1 MKKKMFSI
9 LVCLALF
16 ILPLNLSVSGI
27 PAQSGE
33 FQKPERLGI
42 DEETSD
48 EYTADYTLAAQN
60 DNLLFYA
67 DMEKGWFALQ
77 NRRSGKIWYSNPN
90 DAVLDDVTTGI
101 SRTDI
106 FSDYIFEYYDNSTVG
121 EASALTFNSHTTA
134 VRQKNVS
141 VEKVASGIKVT
152 YRFDTFGFTV
162 PVIYSLLENSLE
174 VKVCVDEIEE
184 SGNYSILSIRVLPN
198 FGAAN
203 SDTDGWMLIP
213 DGSGAIASF
222 GNGRYNIDGYEAL
235 VYGREYAEEKTKI
248 SAADNQNI
256 RLPVFGITEGS
267 NALFAAITE
276 GEASAAVRAEFSSDS
291 FGYNNISSKLILRT
305 VSTIEVN
312 AQNATRLS
320 DCDFSGDYTVR
331 YWCLD
336 GDNASYSGMAVA
348 YRDYLIEEKGMKKTE
363 LSPALNLNIYGAIDV
378 KANFLGIPYKKLKSL
393 TSFSEAAEMAA
404 YLLENGV
411 GGLSVR
417 YEGWTNNGFFN
428 KKIPKNAK
436 PLSVLGGKKDFK
448 ALNDYLTEIDAQFYP
463 DADFLRFTSSGNGVS
478 KNKDSVKNT
487 FGEIVE
493 QYDYMLSVDVE
504 KIDGN
509 NYYLLSADK
518 VGTVINNFLKKYSA
532 LKASGISLG
541 TMGSY
546 VYADLNTE
554 DGFNRTA
561 LVSSFENVFKALGN
575 YSIAVEGGNMV
586 SAVYADK
593 VFDAPLSSS
602 GNNLFEKDVPFYQ
615 IVFHGYTVLTTSPL
629 NKTADDRLLFLNAV
643 ETGTELLFD
652 GIYGDAS
659 ALNETP
665 YNSLY
670 STTFDLWKTKAA
682 DYDKEYRPLLEKI
695 YDKAIIRHT
704 EVSDGVYETVYE
716 DGTAVYVNYN
726 ASEQTVSGIK
736 IGGMDFETVSR

>member
-1 MKKKMFSI
+1 
-9 LVCLALF
+9 
-16 ILPLNLSVSGI
+16 
-27 PAQSGE
+27 
-33 FQKPERLGI
+33 
-42 DEETSD
+42 
-48 EYTADYTLAAQN
+48 
-60 DNLLFYA
+60 
-67 DMEKGWFALQ
+67 
-77 NRRSGKIWYSNPN
+77 
-90 DAVLDDVTTGI
+90 
-101 SRTDI
+101 
-106 FSDYIFEYYDNSTVG
+106 
-121 EASALTFNSHTTA
+121 
-134 VRQKNVS
+134 
-141 VEKVASGIKVT
+141 
-152 YRFDTFGFTV
+152 
-162 PVIYSLLENSLE
+162 
-174 VKVCVDEIEE
+174 
-184 SGNYSILSIRVLPN
+184 
-198 FGAAN
+198 
-203 SDTDGWMLIP
+203 
-213 DGSGAIASF
+213 
-222 GNGRYNIDGYEAL
+222 
-235 VYGREYAEEKTKI
+235 
-248 SAADNQNI
+248 
-256 RLPVFGITEGS
+256 
-267 NALFAAITE
+267 
-276 GEASAAVRAEFSSDS
+276 
-291 FGYNNISSKLILRT
+291 
-305 VSTIEVN
+305 
-312 AQNATRLS
+312 
-320 DCDFSGDYTVR
+320 
-331 YWCLD
+331 
-336 GDNASYSGMAVA
+336 
-348 YRDYLIEEKGMKKTE
+348 
-363 LSPALNLNIYGAIDV
+363 
-378 KANFLGIPYKKLKSL
+378 
-393 TSFSEAAEMAA
+393 MAA

-518 VGTVINNFLKKYSA
+518 VGTAINNFLKKYSA